1 MRFPKLSYD
10 KLIKRGIAITLS
22 VATLAL
28 VFGKSFQSR
37 ALFDESKAITYQ
49 TFSSRT
55 TVEDSVLFI
64 GTYIIHKDAMTDDLY
79 EKAQD
84 SASESG
90 QNEMY
95 YKSELSDGQWFLL
108 DTIDNGVKGIS
119 TNGLPE
125 SIDTI
130 NPLYVTYYVGSDGV
144 LRDAKTMAGLNPF
157 DIPDPYDLASLP
169 ELDPI
174 RTQYTMSEGATSI
187 SQNDFLKNRNSTDS
201 GNIRSDVYYYQL
213 LSTFFSLN
221 LRDAQTDRC
230 DTQLA
235 NLNQSYIA
243 LKDAGEDEEAAIV
256 YDLMSRV
263 DATRRLLI
271 MERLSEM
278 DDNLLS
284 KLNELSTGT
293 YYTPYGNFK
302 DSSEDSNKSNLPDY
316 TVELEDS
323 AKHDFTSSTTTN
335 PFVLQMFQQ
344 LGILSNSSGWWT
356 VLEKYEADKARRAEE
371 ANSENDDYVR
381 DEADSEYPFTQD
393 AAIIEAIG
401 TAMENCSNSYNTY
414 RAKALVDSDDLLQH
428 FIYDYSTQVIEQ
440 TVGTTVGGPIE
451 YLKHVTNIKEGKIS
465 DQGGELTY
473 LLNTLIPMASS
484 RYTASSSAQPGE
496 AYQAASSEGAKK
508 SALEDQ
514 KADQEADRAMLQY
527 LIEAMRQRQAAETA
541 LEFVNER
548 ISITE
553 GLLSALPDGEYRT
566 YSASSVQ
573 AHIVWLKEEAQ
584 KIIDSDESLRSKLAD
599 LLARKNALQDK
610 RDACLDNNDLAG
622 AKKYDALIAAVDQDI
637 ARETANG
644 GGSSQD
650 SLTDKLVDKALSKL
664 ADNANADLSGIADAL
679 AELGEDDKLDALAEK
694 AEASGAG
701 ADTLAGIKDAKNKN
715 GGSGADSDALLA
727 QLEALFGKSLD
738 EMDEDELAVAG
749 ATCSRLSRSGITP
762 ADSLTQI
769 IVGKL
774 VDKNN
779 KFTYS
784 QYTDNVSTEY
794 ISMETLSNCTD
805 FRYFYDDSKA
815 IATMTKGSIVYI
827 FKRGSD
833 EMYKQDTSSDGEP
846 LTEKVAYQG
855 VVFLD
860 EDDTQNYFNCEAEY
874 CNKTKYAIC
883 LTAPKQ
889 AAVKDYTE
897 RLEEFFKEN

>member
-1 MRFPKLSYD
+1 MKFPKLSYE
-10 KLIKRGIAITLS
+10 KLIRRGIAITLCA
-22 VATLAL
+22 ATLAL

-37 ALFDESKAITYQ
+37 ALFDESKALTYQ
-49 TFSSRT
+49 QFSSRT
-55 TVEDSVLFI
+55 AVEDSVLFI

-84 SASESG
+84 SAAESG
-90 QNEMY
+90 QNNIY
-95 YKSELSDGQWFLL
+95 YKSEIGDGNWFLL
-108 DTIDNGVKGIS
+108 DTIDNGVEGIS

-130 NPLYVTYYVGSDGV
+130 NPLYVTYYVGADGV

-157 DIPDPYDLASLP
+157 DIPDPYNLASLP

-187 SQNDFLKNRNSTDS
+187 SQEDFLSNRNSKDS
-201 GNIRSDVYYYQL
+201 GNLRSDVYYYQL
-213 LSTFFSLN
+213 LSTFFSLD
-221 LRDAQTDRC
+221 LRDEATNKC

-243 LKDAGEDEEAAIV
+243 LKDAGQDDEAAIV
-256 YDLMSRV
+256 YDLMSKV

-302 DSSEDSNKSNLPDY
+302 DSSEDKNKNNLPDY
-316 TVELEDS
+316 MVELEDS
-323 AKHDFTSSTTTN
+323 TKGDMESSMTTN
-335 PFVLQMFQQ
+335 PFVLQMFKQ
-344 LGILSNSSGWWT
+344 LGIVSNSSGWWT
-356 VLEKYEADKARRAEE
+356 VLEEYEADKEKRAEE
-371 ANSENDDYVR
+371 ANAENDDYVR
-381 DEADSEYPFTQD
+381 DKSPSEYPFVQD

-401 TAMENCSNSYNTY
+401 TAMENCNNSYNTY
-414 RAKALVDSDDLLQH
+414 RAMALVDSNDLLQH

-440 TVGTTVGGPIE
+440 TAGTTVGGPIE
-451 YLKHVTNIKEGKIS
+451 FLKHVTNIKEDKVS
-465 DQGGELTY
+465 DKEGELTY

-484 RYTASSSAQPGE
+484 RYTSSSNAQPGE
-496 AYQAASSEGAKK
+496 AYAAATSEGAKK

-514 KADQEADRAMLQY
+514 KADQEADRAMLQF
-527 LIEAMRQRQAAETA
+527 LIEQMRKRQAAETA

-548 ISITE
+548 ITITE
-553 GLLSALPDGEYRT
+553 GLLSAIPDGEYRT
-566 YSASSVQ
+566 YSTSSVQ

-584 KIIDSDESLRSKLAD
+584 KIIDSDESLRSKLAE

-610 RDACLDNNDLAG
+610 RDGCLDNNDLAG

-637 ARETANG
+637 AREMAG
-644 GGSSQD
+644 GASGSQD

-664 ADNANADLSGIADAL
+664 ADDANADLSGIADAL
-679 AELGEDDKLDALAEK
+679 AELGEDEKLDALADK

-701 ADTLAGIKDAKNKN
+701 ADTLAGIKDAKNK
-715 GGSGADSDALLA
+715 GKSGVDSDALLA

-749 ATCSRLSRSGITP
+749 ATCSRLSRSGISP

-779 KFTYS
+779 RFTYS
-784 QYTDNVSTEY
+784 QYTENVSTEY

-833 EMYKQDTSSDGEP
+833 EMYKQDTSSDGEA
-846 LTEKVAYQG
+846 LAEKVAYQG

-874 CNKTKYAIC
+874 CNNTKYAIC

-897 RLEEFFKEN
+897 QLEEFFKQE

>member
-1 MRFPKLSYD
+1 MKFPKLSYE
-10 KLIKRGIAITLS
+10 KLIRRGIAITLCA
-22 VATLAL
+22 ATLAL

-37 ALFDESKAITYQ
+37 ALFDESKALTYQ
-49 TFSSRT
+49 QFSSRT
-55 TVEDSVLFI
+55 AVENSVLFI

-84 SASESG
+84 SAAESG
-90 QNEMY
+90 QNNIY
-95 YKSELSDGQWFLL
+95 YKSEIGDGNWFLL
-108 DTIDNGVKGIS
+108 DTIDNGVEGIS

-130 NPLYVTYYVGSDGV
+130 NPLYVTYYVGADGV

-157 DIPDPYDLASLP
+157 DIPDPYNLASLP

-187 SQNDFLKNRNSTDS
+187 SQEDFLSNRNSKDS
-201 GNIRSDVYYYQL
+201 GNLRSDVYYYQL
-213 LSTFFSLN
+213 LSTFFSLD
-221 LRDAQTDRC
+221 LRDEATNKC

-243 LKDAGEDEEAAIV
+243 LKDAGQDDEAAIV
-256 YDLMSRV
+256 YDLMSKV

-302 DSSEDSNKSNLPDY
+302 DSSEDKNKNNLPDY
-316 TVELEDS
+316 MVELEDS
-323 AKHDFTSSTTTN
+323 TKGDMESSMTTN
-335 PFVLQMFQQ
+335 PFVLQMFKQ
-344 LGILSNSSGWWT
+344 LGIVSNSSGWWT
-356 VLEKYEADKARRAEE
+356 VLEEYETDKEKRAEE
-371 ANSENDDYVR
+371 ANAENDDYVR
-381 DEADSEYPFTQD
+381 DKSPSEYPFVQD

-414 RAKALVDSDDLLQH
+414 RAMALVDSNDLLQH

-440 TVGTTVGGPIE
+440 TAGTTVGGPIE
-451 YLKHVTNIKEGKIS
+451 FLKHVTNIKEDKVS
-465 DQGGELTY
+465 DKEGELTY

-484 RYTASSSAQPGE
+484 RYTSSSNAQPGE
-496 AYQAASSEGAKK
+496 AYAAATSEGAKK

-514 KADQEADRAMLQY
+514 KADQEADRAMLQF
-527 LIEAMRQRQAAETA
+527 LIEQMRKRQAAETA

-548 ISITE
+548 ITITE
-553 GLLSALPDGEYRT
+553 GLLSAIPDGEYRT
-566 YSASSVQ
+566 YSTSSVQ

-584 KIIDSDESLRSKLAD
+584 KIIDSDESLRSKLAE

-610 RDACLDNNDLAG
+610 RDGCLDNNDLAG

-637 ARETANG
+637 AREMAG
-644 GGSSQD
+644 GASGSQD

-664 ADNANADLSGIADAL
+664 ADDANADLSGIADAL
-679 AELGEDDKLDALAEK
+679 AELGEDEKLDALADK

-701 ADTLAGIKDAKNKN
+701 ADTLAGIKDAKNK
-715 GGSGADSDALLA
+715 GKSGVDSDALLA

-749 ATCSRLSRSGITP
+749 ATCSRLSRSGISP

-779 KFTYS
+779 RFTYS
-784 QYTDNVSTEY
+784 QYTENVSTEY

-833 EMYKQDTSSDGEP
+833 EMYKQDTSSDGEA
-846 LTEKVAYQG
+846 LAEKVAYQG

-874 CNKTKYAIC
+874 CNNTKYAIC

-897 RLEEFFKEN
+897 KLEEFFKQE